1 MCVNRPVRR
10 RRKRRRRRHRS
21 GKAANAFMSAFSVI
35 SGAAPSPK
43 DGGDDD
49 GSSDDDDDSG
59 LDEASDDKIGI
70 PNWDDVSVAM
80 RDRTA
85 VVSDFDISV
94 NNSPVVANEENLTA
108 QGRVL
113 SSSNIGSELQRLDLS
128 NAEGQNL
135 VFTES
140 AIAAAKHGVEE
151 LSVATAAN
159 DSTEVKRDT
168 ATTIESCD
176 FTQKALS
183 GISGQFPREI
193 RTVAREITAGMTLP
207 ARSQRPPQRLQLDKS
222 SWTADDFECNESNDD
237 NGDPLTTLQ
246 ACFPTVD
253 RDSLEDILLHCGHDL
268 SWAVNTL
275 LDSGYEY
282 NEPVATK
289 AKTSSS
295 DKISSQNQAGD
306 IKLLQDL
313 CRLAV
318 VGDMNIAGSD
328 LEKMLIDSC
337 ASRTA
342 AIEQHLNKRCA
353 AASSTQ
359 KQGNDRVTLDASPGK
374 KGFSASNQTELTAEE
389 EDTIAWAELLERS
402 SVAKASV
409 PNDTCHQLK
418 LDENLAVKLTE
429 MFGPVG
435 VGLPPEFLNAD
446 DLTAALSRQTLAA
459 IYRDWTRFVE
469 HRLAEEET
477 FFAGGYLSVQNCD
490 INNILAM

>member
-1 MCVNRPVRR
+1 VCVNRPVRR

-21 GKAANAFMSAFSVI
+21 GKAANAFMSAFSAI

-43 DGGDDD
+43 DGADDD
-49 GSSDDDDDSG
+49 GSSDEDDDSG
-59 LDEASDDKIGI
+59 PDEASDDKTGI
-70 PNWDDVSVAM
+70 SNWDDVSMVM
-80 RDRTA
+80 RDGTA
-85 VVSDFDISV
+85 VTSDFDSSV
-94 NNSPVVANEENLTA
+94 VNSPVVASEENLAA
-108 QGRVL
+108 QGGVL
-113 SSSNIGSELQRLDLS
+113 SSNISSKLQRLDLS
-128 NAEGQNL
+128 NTEGQNL
-135 VFTES
+135 AFSES
-140 AIAAAKHGVEE
+140 AIAAVEQGVEE

-159 DSTEVKRDT
+159 ELTEMKRDA
-168 ATTIESCD
+168 ATTIESSD

-183 GISGQFPREI
+183 GVSGQFPREI
-193 RTVAREITAGMTLP
+193 RTVAREVTAGMTLP

-222 SWTADDFECNESNDD
+222 SWTADDFECNESNVD

-289 AKTSSS
+289 TKTSSS
-295 DKISSQNQAGD
+295 DRISSQSRAGS

-328 LEKMLIDSC
+328 LEKMLIDTC

-359 KQGNDRVTLDASPGK
+359 KQGNSRVTLDASPGK
-374 KGFSASNQTELTAEE
+374 KGFSANNQTELTAEE
-389 EDTIAWAELLERS
+389 EDTIAWAELLDKS
-402 SVAKASV
+402 SVAKATV
-409 PNDTCHQLK
+409 PDDTCHQLK

-477 FFAGGYLSVQNCD
+477 FFAGGCLSIQHCD
-490 INNILAM
+490 INKILVM